1 MALGYYYYAIHSYFL
16 KEKRIDEMI
25 TDFIMA
31 AEAQFSTGMILR
43 ETYNIV
49 FPTFSWD
56 IRSEKQLH
64 KISVT
69 STAIEVP

>member
-1 MALGYYYYAIHSYFL
+1 
-16 KEKRIDEMI
+16 MI
-25 TDFIMA
+25 TYFIMA

-64 KISVT
+64 KISIT